1 MTKEAPKQNRKG
13 RKDMKKRI
21 VAVLLAAL
29 MVTGL
34 MAGCGNSGGDAADNA
49 GTSDAPAQT
58 ESDAPAESDDAAA
71 PEADAGSDSADAAA
85 AGDFTGADPQL
96 EKHIKIL
103 TIWAEDNDNG
113 ILLNKICE
121 NYQKDVNPNF
131 TWEYEMVAADNLQQK
146 IATLAASN
154 DLPDMFAYEAGTP
167 LLTLIEADK
176 IVNLSQ
182 ELEKIGVMEYL
193 NEGAVGI
200 MKSLSGTSEL
210 YDLPLGLNAEGFWYN
225 KALFEQAGC
234 EVPKTWD
241 DFEEVL
247 TKLDAAGIQPLSTG
261 GADKWLA
268 TRLINAYAVRT
279 CGNDIMTKAANGE
292 VSYTDPGLVAAA
304 DKLQEWSQKGYFG
317 EGVTTVDANTAG
329 SMLMSGKAA
338 IFYNGSW
345 FTQNLADESQ
355 NPAGKDGIGFF
366 NIPIADESISSA
378 TSYSM
383 NCGNILALDKGKYD
397 DGTAWFLKYFCENM
411 GDLAMN
417 ELSSVKGYTY
427 TVQAED
433 MDPYTL
439 MVLDAINES
448 TEGFGWWEAKMVSEV
463 SKTAQENVQPLLN
476 GDMTGQEYMQSI
488 QDVYDNQ

>member
-1 MTKEAPKQNRKG
+1 
-13 RKDMKKRI
+13 MKKRT
-21 VAVLLAAL
+21 VAILLAAL

-34 MAGCGNSGGDAADNA
+34 VAGCGNNAADNSSSS
-49 GTSDAPAQT
+49 GTQTEAPAAESGET
-58 ESDAPAESDDAAA
+58 EAPAAEAATDDF
-71 PEADAGSDSADAAA
+71 S
-85 AGDFTGADPQL
+85 GADPQL

-121 NYQKDVNPNF
+121 NYQNEVNPNF
-131 TWEYEMVAADNLQQK
+131 TWEYEMVASDNLQQK

-154 DLPDMFAYEAGTP
+154 DLPDFFAYESGTP

-176 IVNLSQ
+176 IVNLSD
-182 ELEKIGVMEYL
+182 ELERIDAMQYL
-193 NEGAVGI
+193 NEGAVGLL
-200 MKSLSGTSEL
+200 KGLAGTEDM

-234 EVPKTWD
+234 EAPKTWD
-241 DFEEVL
+241 EFEEVL
-247 TKLDAAGIQPLSTG
+247 EKLDAAGIQPLSTG

-279 CGNDIMTKAANGE
+279 CGNDIMTKTANGE
-292 VSYTDPGLVAAA
+292 VPYTDPGLVAAA
-304 DKLQEWSQKGYFG
+304 DKLQEWSKKGYFG

-366 NIPIADESISSA
+366 NIPVVDESISSA

-397 DGTAWFLKYFCENM
+397 DGTAWFLKYYCANM

-417 ELSSVKGYTY
+417 TLASVKGYTY
-427 TVQAED
+427 SAAAED

-448 TEGFGWWEAKMVSEV
+448 TEGFGWWEAKMPSEV
-463 SKTAQENVQPLLN
+463 SMTAQENVQPLLN
-476 GDMTGQEYMQSI
+476 GDMTGEEYMQSI
-488 QDVYDNQ
+488 QDVFENQ